1 MAIPNSELIDMY
13 RTMVRI
19 RAFEQRMIR
28 EYEAGHFPG
37 WLHSYIGQ
45 EAIAVGACAHLRP
58 DDYITSTHRG
68 HGHLIAKGGSVDRM
82 VAELYGKSTGCNRGK
97 GGSMHV
103 ADVSIGMLGANG
115 INGAG
120 IPIAAGCA
128 LSAQMRGTDQV
139 TVCFFGDGAAGVGAF
154 HEGINFASTLKL
166 GVVYV
171 IENNQWFVNSR
182 TSDCVNIDHL
192 ADRASAYGI
201 PGAVVDGNDVI
212 AVYDVMGEAIARAR
226 RGEGPTLVECQTYRL
241 RGHMEGDPQ
250 DYKPEQEQ
258 QEWEK
263 RAPIPSYKER
273 LVDMGVLT
281 EATAASIQNEA
292 ESEMDAAVRFAEE
305 SPFPNPEEALADVF
319 A

>member
-263 RAPIPSYKER
+263 RDPIPSYKER